1 MKMESLQQRREE
13 LERKECDLK
22 EQLLKFDHFLKV
34 CRKFVFLKY
43 SNGYPPLSKVIGK
56 VVGS

>member
-34 CRKFVFLKY
+34 CRMLFIL
-43 SNGYPPLSKVIGK
+43 N
-56 VVGS
+56 

>member
-1 MKMESLQQRREE
+1 MAQALLRSGLPGLIIAAFLLSKMESLQQRREE

-34 CRKFVFLKY
+34 CRMVFF
-43 SNGYPPLSKVIGK
+43 
-56 VVGS
+56 

>member
-34 CRKFVFLKY
+34 CRKFFIL
-43 SNGYPPLSKVIGK
+43 N
-56 VVGS
+56 